1 MRWDI
6 GIDLGTESVRM
17 ADGKQGPFKESAAA
31 LAFREGRRH
40 AGLPEA
46 TRRKSWKAAFARALR
61 FSAR

>member
-31 LAFREGRRH
+31 LAFREGRDTPVY
-40 AGLPEA
+40 GG
-46 TRRKSWKAAFARALR
+46 WKAASARALR